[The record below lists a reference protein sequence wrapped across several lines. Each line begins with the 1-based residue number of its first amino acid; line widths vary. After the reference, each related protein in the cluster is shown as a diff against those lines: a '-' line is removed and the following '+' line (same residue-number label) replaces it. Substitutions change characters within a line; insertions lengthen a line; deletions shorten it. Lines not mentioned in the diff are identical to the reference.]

1 MWRWI
6 EEIIR
11 NIKIKIINIINTLVC
26 KRKIKLDKKI
36 KWINYIEKEYFIRYE
51 NYLIISIISFNN
63 WEIKGQGKNKI
74 IIISKSLKR

>member
-6 EEIIR
+6 EEIIW

-51 NYLIISIISFNN
+51 NYLIISIISLNN
-63 WEIKGQGKNKI
+63 REIKDQGKNKI
-74 IIISKSLKR
+74 IIISKSWKR